1 MNTVMGELIAYKA
14 EAPFDRKLFSL
25 SIPNLP
31 SFPRKLELP
40 SLHFVLLLAC
50 DARVIEA
57 SVIATFANS
66 IIDQGIAYLCAW
78 GPDCEPVHDI
88 FDEVHVMREIDE
100 KGEYPH
106 VMTTWHTDESL
117 DEALWY
123 MLNSAY
129 PEEVFAQTCRVDL
142 AVSVANDQ
150 WAAHIQRRL
159 SNVSQLN
166 EDVLSEEA
174 S

>member
-1 MNTVMGELIAYKA
+1 MNAVMGELIAYKA

-40 SLHFVLLLAC
+40 SLNFVLLLAC

-88 FDEVHVMREIDE
+88 FDEVQVIRKIDK

-106 VMTTWHTDESL
+106 VMTTWHTD
-117 DEALWY
+117 
-123 MLNSAY
+123 
-129 PEEVFAQTCRVDL
+129 
-142 AVSVANDQ
+142 
-150 WAAHIQRRL
+150 
-159 SNVSQLN
+159 
-166 EDVLSEEA
+166 
-174 S
+174 

>member
-1 MNTVMGELIAYKA
+1 MGELIAYKD
-14 EAPFDRKLFSL
+14 EAPYDRRVFSL
-25 SIPNLP
+25 SIPNLA
-31 SFPRKLELP
+31 SFPPTLVLP
-40 SLHFVLLLAC
+40 SPNFVLLLAC
-50 DARVIEA
+50 DARLIETSA
-57 SVIATFANS
+57 IATFAS
-66 IIDQGIAYLCAW
+66 SMIDQGVAYLCAW
-78 GPDCEPVHDI
+78 GPDCERVHDI

-100 KGEYPH
+100 KRQYPH
-106 VMTTWHTDESL
+106 VMTTWHKDESL
-117 DEALWY
+117 DEALWC

-129 PEEVFAQTCRVDL
+129 PDEVLAETCRVDL

-159 SNVSQLN
+159 SNMSQLN